1 MSVVINTL
9 KDRLETL
16 EENVNHS
23 TLRLKYYN
31 NSITEVKEFIKATER
46 EIQELTKAINKLQSK
61 ND

>member
-9 KDRLETL
+9 KDRLKIL

-46 EIQELTKAINKLQSK
+46 GIQELTEAINKLQSE